1 MTTAVNPYAA
11 IDLFLPEKVHQR
23 VDSLVSRVETEPRP
37 FARQVDLWWA
47 GIALGV
53 RSGTRTPMS
62 EKPVKFNTGV
72 IFNSD
77 PWRITHLALLA
88 LASEG
93 EEVLESPSLVIRIAS
108 EFANTGLQSIIDALL
123 GEAEPTLSFMNQI
136 ATGD

>member
-23 VDSLVSRVETEPRP
+23 VDSLVSRIETEPRP

-53 RSGTRTPMS
+53 RSGTRTPMGD
-62 EKPVKFNTGV
+62 KPVKFNTGV

-93 EEVLESPSLVIRIAS
+93 EEVLESPKPRDSDCV
-108 EFANTGLQSIIDALL
+108 EFANTGLQWIIDASTWR
-123 GEAEPTLSFMNQI
+123 G
-136 ATGD
+136 

>member
-37 FARQVDLWWA
+37 FACQVDLWWA

-53 RSGTRTPMS
+53 KSGSRTPMGD
-62 EKPVKFNTGV
+62 KPVKFNTGV

-88 LASEG
+88 LSSEG
-93 EEVLESPSLVIRIAS
+93 EEVLESPSQVIRIAS
-108 EFANTGLQSIIDALL
+108 EFANTGLQWIIDALL

>member
-11 IDLFLPEKVHQR
+11 IDLFLPENVHQR
-23 VDSLVSRVETEPRP
+23 VDSLVSRGDLDPRP

-47 GIALGV
+47 GIAIGV
-53 RSGTRTPMS
+53 KSGSRTPMT
-62 EKPVKFNTGV
+62 EKSIKFNTGV

-88 LASEG
+88 LAIEG
-93 EEVLESPSLVIRIAS
+93 EAALESPGQVIRIAT
-108 EFANTGLQSIIDALL
+108 EFANTGLLWIIDALL

-136 ATGD
+136 VEGD